1 MFDHRVIRRMCSV
14 LAALLLVPVAMPA
27 PPAAD
32 RDTLEVNAYVLTE
45 AAFTKYA
52 QATKKLQA
60 APGRAAD
67 CDDDDDGGTDASIA
81 AQVARLEAI
90 PGARA
95 VLQSAGLATRE
106 YVVIGWSLLQAGI
119 TAWSLAQPGGKLPAG
134 VSMANVTFYRAHEPV
149 ITSLGAASRSR
160 DCGDDEG
167 G

>member
-1 MFDHRVIRRMCSV
+1 MFDHRVIRRVCSV
-14 LAALLLVPVAMPA
+14 LAAMLLVPVAMAA

-45 AAFTKYA
+45 AAFTKSA
-52 QATKKLQA
+52 QAPKKLPA

-67 CDDDDDGGTDASIA
+67 CDDDSGTDASIA
-81 AQVARLEAI
+81 AQVARLEAL

-106 YVVIGWSLLQAGI
+106 YVVISWSLLQAGI
-119 TAWSLAQPGGKLPAG
+119 AAWSLAQPGGKLPAG

>member
-14 LAALLLVPVAMPA
+14 LAALLLVPVAMAA

-81 AQVARLEAI
+81 AQVARLEAL

-95 VLQSAGLATRE
+95 ALQSAGLATRE
-106 YVVIGWSLLQAGI
+106 YVVISWSLLQAGI
-119 TAWSLAQPGGKLPAG
+119 ADGKIVPVFCGSAAKNIGINALLDNIVKLFPAP
-134 VSMANVTFYRAHEPV
+134 TF
-149 ITSLGAASRSR
+149 TSKR
-160 DCGDDEG
+160 
-167 G
+167 

>member
-1 MFDHRVIRRMCSV
+1 VIRRVCSI
-14 LAALLLVPVAMPA
+14 LAAMLLVPVAMAA

-60 APGRAAD
+60 APGRDAD
-67 CDDDDDGGTDASIA
+67 CDDDDDGGSTDASIA

-119 TAWSLAQPGGKLPAG
+119 AAWSLAQPGGKLPAG

-149 ITSLGAASRSR
+149 ITALGAASRSR

>member
-1 MFDHRVIRRMCSV
+1 MFDHRVIRRVCSV
-14 LAALLLVPVAMPA
+14 LAALLLVPVAMAA

-60 APGRAAD
+60 APGRDAD
-67 CDDDDDGGTDASIA
+67 CDDDDGGSTDASIA
-81 AQVARLEAI
+81 AQVARLEAL

-106 YVVIGWSLLQAGI
+106 YVVISWSLLQAGI
-119 TAWSLAQPGGKLPAG
+119 AAWSLAQPGGKLPAG
-134 VSMANVTFYRAHEPV
+134 VSMANVTFYRAQEPV
-149 ITSLGAASRSR
+149 ITSLGAASRSK